1 MQRLLASVLMAFV
14 AVTGVAVALA
24 WSPASTGLITPAAAQ
39 EDDDDDDDGGGDDD
53 DDGSAQVPAGGVA
66 TGLGGT
72 ATPTGDDDD
81 NGDDDDSAQVPA
93 GGVATGLGGTAE
105 SWTAEPT
112 GSTESDG
119 NDSLAQLAA
128 PTAALALGGLAAA
141 RLARA
146 RLGGRQG

>member
-39 EDDDDDDDGGGDDD
+39 EDDDDDDDDDGGGDDD
-53 DDGSAQVPAGGVA
+53 DDG
-66 TGLGGT
+66 
-72 ATPTGDDDD
+72 
-81 NGDDDDSAQVPA
+81 SAQVPA